1 MILMMIRRTIF
12 AIGIVVGFGNNAFAQ
27 SSDLG
32 SWNIANIRYHFDDKW
47 SLFGE
52 AQVRS
57 LEFYNHFYYYEYKG
71 GATYKIDKNTAVSL
85 AAGSYQTYQDG
96 GNFVL
101 PKRNDEFR
109 IWPQLIMNQ
118 SIGKLKIEQ
127 RYRAEF
133 RFTSNGY
140 RNRFRYRLSIAYPF
154 GKAKDKYQPY
164 QISLSDELFF
174 SDNAPFFER
183 NRFAFSFGY
192 KPSRTIMLQA
202 GYLHQFDYKI
212 DNEIGRDFLQI
223 TFSTELFRKQPTATT
238 K

>member
-1 MILMMIRRTIF
+1 MTNL
-12 AIGIVVGFGNNAFAQ
+12 GFGP
-27 SSDLG
+27 
-32 SWNIANIRYHFDDKW
+32 AN
-47 SLFGE
+47 
-52 AQVRS
+52 
-57 LEFYNHFYYYEYKG
+57 YES
-71 GATYKIDKNTAVSL
+71 IDRQA
-85 AAGSYQTYQDG
+85 
-96 GNFVL
+96 
-101 PKRNDEFR
+101 
-109 IWPQLIMNQ
+109 
-118 SIGKLKIEQ
+118 KIEQ